1 MNKCLRITLTLKL
14 TAQAQQTIKNHA
26 RLLGVEGIMQ
36 VIDNDKVKVIVCGN
50 IQKVDDFIDT
60 IHRELQKNN
69 AEVLEVEPFI
79 KERDYRG
86 VFRVIE

>member
-1 MNKCLRITLTLKL
+1 MNKCLRITLTLEL
-14 TAQAQQTIKNHA
+14 TPQAQQTIKNHA